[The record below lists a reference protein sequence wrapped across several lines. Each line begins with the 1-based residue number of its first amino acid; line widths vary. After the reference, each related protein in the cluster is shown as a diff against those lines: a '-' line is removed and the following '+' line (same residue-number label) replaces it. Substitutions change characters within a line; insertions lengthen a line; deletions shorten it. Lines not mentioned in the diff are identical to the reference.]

1 MFIPG
6 KGKEMVKVA
15 SHAIE
20 SMGGKVK
27 PRKLRHEESGGEASG
42 GKLKRKRK
50 PSQSNM
56 MLSHLMKQGH
66 SMKEAWAIIKSQR

>member
-6 KGKEMVKVA
+6 KGKAILSTA
-15 SHAIE
+15 SHLAD
-20 SMGGKVK
+20 SMGGRVK
-27 PRKLRHEESGGEASG
+27 PRKGRYEESGGEASV